1 MGVPE
6 RLQMRM
12 SGGGPWS
19 VGGDVP
25 AKSSLPEDDEGS
37 MMGTHGLGGIS
48 FGMIAPPFT

>member
-25 AKSSLPEDDEGS
+25 MIEDDEGS

-48 FGMIAPPFT
+48 FGMIPPPFT